1 VSFFAN
7 SAGFAIL
14 KNSFAKPE
22 ILLCNSFDQGWGA
35 GTQVSGFGSSSRGM
49 RRPRSFF

>member
-22 ILLCNSFDQGWGA
+22 ILLCNSFDQGLR
-35 GTQVSGFGSSSRGM
+35 SRNT
-49 RRPRSFF
+49 SFRLRL